1 MEMTRGSRQACKV
14 RLVCVCVC
22 VCVYSARRLFLS
34 RGERRVGRIVSFHE
48 MPPETGATRPSSF
61 CCVLFGW
68 ILMRC
73 MHACSKKDRGGRR
86 CRARAMKHCVRVTDS
101 WGFGSWAAARFSFAF
116 GSHAFSEG
124 HDGFGRRA
132 SRLEVPLPGSAA
144 RRLTR

>member
-14 RLVCVCVC
+14 RLVCCVCVC
-22 VCVYSARRLFLS
+22 VCVLRLFLS
-34 RGERRVGRIVSFHE
+34 RGEWRVGRIVSFHE
-48 MPPETGATRPSSF
+48 MPPEETGATRPSSF

-101 WGFGSWAAARFSFAF
+101 RHGASGLGQQHVSALLWVPTRFRRVTT
-116 GSHAFSEG
+116 GVTVG
-124 HDGFGRRA
+124 HRGWKCHFQ
-132 SRLEVPLPGSAA
+132 EVRPGD
-144 RRLTR
+144 